1 MFYEDRCQFF
11 EDRCHFLF
19 YSLSAVLEGGSDRLF
34 QNLLFTQFFTTSFCL
49 TRIFLVACVNRKTRQ
64 ATSKFKKLSRVN

>member
-11 EDRCHFLF
+11 YFLF
-19 YSLSAVLEGGSDRLF
+19 YSLSALEGDSDRLF
-34 QNLLFTQFFTTSFCL
+34 QRLLFTQFFMTSFCV

>member
-11 EDRCHFLF
+11 IFYFTLYQFLKETVIVF
-19 YSLSAVLEGGSDRLF
+19 FLR
-34 QNLLFTQFFTTSFCL
+34 LLFMQFCMTSFSL

-64 ATSKFKKLSRVN
+64 ATSKFKKLPRVN